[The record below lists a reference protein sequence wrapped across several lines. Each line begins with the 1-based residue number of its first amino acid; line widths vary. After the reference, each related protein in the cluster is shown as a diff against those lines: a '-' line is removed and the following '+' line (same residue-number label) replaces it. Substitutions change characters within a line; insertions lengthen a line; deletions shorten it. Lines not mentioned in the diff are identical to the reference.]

1 MPSLPSG
8 DEPGPAKPLDF
19 ERAEFTDQSAWR
31 CVICRQ
37 PVTTAYYEWK
47 GQTLCEACGLKFMD
61 GRVREKSPARLLR
74 AAFLGLLA
82 AALGAGIYFAVAW
95 LTGYQFGLIAVVVGY
110 LVGSA
115 VRRGSGGLGGPA
127 YQILALFLT
136 YAAIVAT
143 YIPGSTADWTDPSDL
158 AQLLLLP
165 VQEGSRSLIGLF
177 IIGIALYEAWRLN
190 QPGQMK
196 VTGPYQVGRR
206 R

>member
-1 MPSLPSG
+1 MPSSSSG

-19 ERAEFTDQSAWR
+19 ERAEFTEPSAWR

-37 PVTTAYYEWK
+37 PVTKAYYEWK
-47 GQTLCEACGLKFMD
+47 GQTLCEACGLKFMG
-61 GRVREKSPARLLR
+61 GRACDKSPARLLR
-74 AAFLGLLA
+74 AAFFGFLA
-82 AALGAGIYFAVAW
+82 AAVGAGIYFAVAW

-115 VRRGSGGLGGPA
+115 VRRGSGGQGGPA

-136 YAAIVAT
+136 YAASVAT
-143 YIPGSTADWTDPSDL
+143 YVPGSASDWTDPSEL

-165 VQEGSRSLIGLF
+165 LQEGSRSLIGLF

-190 QPGQMK
+190 QTAQMK
-196 VTGPYQVGRR
+196 ITGPYQAGRPR
-206 R
+206 